1 MYFQPEEDDE
11 LVSEENKLEIERWQ
25 LILLLGAQWQTIKL
39 NDEAVGEKKRKS
51 CLRVLLKHQ

>member
-25 LILLLGAQWQTIKL
+25 LILLLGAQ
-39 NDEAVGEKKRKS
+39 
-51 CLRVLLKHQ
+51 